1 MSTTVDG
8 VLLEL
13 SVILRLYL
21 LSSNRLDILNGL
33 EFFIVLKIGPSS
45 NGFVYV

>member
-1 MSTTVDG
+1 MPTTLDG
-8 VLLEL
+8 LLLEL

-21 LSSNRLDILNGL
+21 LSSNRLDNLNGL
-33 EFFIVLKIGPSS
+33 EFFIVLKIGSSS